1 MAGEEEPENPFRSW
15 LSVQRELQIEGYG
28 RDPIRLGLYDKIDFL
43 IWNMWACEDELH
55 EAMREV
61 GWKPW
66 ATSRHFNREAFV
78 EEIVDVL
85 HFVGNMLLT
94 AGVLGVEDLA
104 IEVWDKYQKKAAIN
118 LERQRVGYDGVS
130 DKCPQCGRNL
140 VEFEMFDDDEV
151 TVIKRCPQHGEV
163 TQ

>member
-1 MAGEEEPENPFRSW
+1 MAGEEELETPFRAW
-15 LSVQRELQIEGYG
+15 LIAQRELQVEGFG
-28 RDPIRLGLYDKIDFL
+28 INPAKLTPDEKIRFVW
-43 IWNMWACEDELH
+43 WNAWSVEDELH

-78 EEIVDVL
+78 KEIVDVL
-85 HFVGNMLLT
+85 HFVGNMLLA

-104 IEVWDKYQKKAAIN
+104 AEVWDEYQKKAAVN

-130 DKCPQCGRNL
+130 NKCAQCGR
-140 VEFEMFDDDEV
+140 EM
-151 TVIKRCPQHGEV
+151 IGKPRACPEHGEPE
-163 TQ
+163 